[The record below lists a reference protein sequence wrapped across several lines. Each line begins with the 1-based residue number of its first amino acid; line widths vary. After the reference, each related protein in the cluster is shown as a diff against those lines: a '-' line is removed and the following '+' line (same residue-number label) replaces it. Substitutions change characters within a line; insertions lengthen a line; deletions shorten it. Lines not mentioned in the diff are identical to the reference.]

1 MGFRRG
7 TFVALRATTRIHLGQ
22 HEIDIFKDD
31 IIHFDGQTVKIGDDS
46 YSAPRLRQAYDEG
59 WLVDEDD
66 WESEYQPRPAGIKVS
81 PATHADADEDERIEM
96 GMAHNEERVVSSRAA
111 SNASRNRRNAGGGR
125 KASMQLDSD
134 DLHQEGVTVGR
145 LSSPKKSTKVTD
157 AGAARRAERALD
169 DGRIE
174 RAQPVQR
181 GRGGRTVE
189 EVIPG
194 VATTPRP
201 SPGRAGEG
209 DDPHLTPSERRER
222 RLASL
227 RAQLAKEEAAAAAA
241 DAVEAD
247 DDDAAEPPGDKEL
260 AAAKLAGIQ
269 AVMPDFDWDLD
280 DHWRRRVS
288 RALEFQDDEQW
299 LNAILAI
306 ETATVV
312 KHIKKQ
318 LAA

>member
-1 MGFRRG
+1 
-7 TFVALRATTRIHLGQ
+7 
-22 HEIDIFKDD
+22 
-31 IIHFDGQTVKIGDDS
+31 
-46 YSAPRLRQAYDEG
+46 
-59 WLVDEDD
+59 
-66 WESEYQPRPAGIKVS
+66 
-81 PATHADADEDERIEM
+81 
-96 GMAHNEERVVSSRAA
+96 
-111 SNASRNRRNAGGGR
+111 
-125 KASMQLDSD
+125 
-134 DLHQEGVTVGR
+134 
-145 LSSPKKSTKVTD
+145 
-157 AGAARRAERALD
+157 
-169 DGRIE
+169 
-174 RAQPVQR
+174 
-181 GRGGRTVE
+181 
-189 EVIPG
+189 

-227 RAQLAKEEAAAAAA
+227 RAQLAKEEVVAAAA

-247 DDDAAEPPGDKEL
+247 GDDAAEPPGDKEL

-288 RALEFQDDEQW
+288 RALEFQDDGQW